1 MKRVI
6 VILLIVLPVVAQAL
20 EREKLN
26 SMLAAAAGAQ
36 SNAYLEARQ
45 AILDLGSDVLSALAQ
60 AAVDPALTWQ
70 QRLVA
75 RISYERIVRGADIE
89 KLRRYDWRR
98 HPQYKEDWERHIL
111 GSAYRLGIVVVP
123 TCKEYGLWYY
133 YLELRW
139 KTTGELAIE
148 PWDKRI
154 NESWTG
160 WCVGALI
167 EEPECTYLLKVLR
180 DVLEADATLT
190 DRFHGVRAF
199 RSLLELKDADAVP
212 VLVERYDV
220 YFKQVVNVPEAFPG
234 RHAQLYAGM
243 FGSILSF
250 ADSRHAEMLE
260 KFIAER
266 PALAPLK
273 EQVAEIRKR
282 PAPPPRVEPPFR
294 LGQERV
300 KP

>member
-1 MKRVI
+1 VKRVI

-45 AILDLGSDVLSALAQ
+45 AILDLGGDVLSALAQ

-75 RISYERIVRGADIE
+75 RISYERIARGADIE

-98 HPQYKEDWERHIL
+98 HPDYHRRWEEDIL
-111 GSAYRLGIVVVP
+111 GASAYLEKIIMP

-133 YLELRW
+133 YLEMKW
-139 KTTGELAIE
+139 KLTGELAID
-148 PWDKRI
+148 PFDSRI
-154 NESWTG
+154 NKQWIG
-160 WCVGALI
+160 WCVHSVWG
-167 EEPECTYLLKVLR
+167 EPEDYYFRRMLR
-180 DVLEADATLT
+180 EALEADMMLT
-190 DRFHGVRAF
+190 NGYKGVGAF
-199 RSLLELKDADAVP
+199 RSLLQHKDADAVP
-212 VLVERYDV
+212 ILVERYDA

-250 ADSRHAEMLE
+250 ADSRHAEVLE

-266 PALAPLK
+266 AALGPLK

-294 LGQERV
+294 LGQELV

>member
-6 VILLIVLPVVAQAL
+6 VILMSVLPVVAQAL

-75 RISYERIVRGADIE
+75 RISYERIARGADIE

-98 HPQYKEDWERHIL
+98 HPDYHRRWEEDIL
-111 GSAYRLGIVVVP
+111 GASAYLEKIIMP

-133 YLELRW
+133 YLEMKW
-139 KTTGELAIE
+139 KLTGELAID
-148 PWDKRI
+148 PFDSRI
-154 NESWTG
+154 NKQWIG
-160 WCVGALI
+160 WCVHSVWG
-167 EEPECTYLLKVLR
+167 EPEDYYFRRMLR
-180 DVLEADATLT
+180 EALEADMMLT
-190 DRFHGVRAF
+190 NGYKGVGAF
-199 RSLLELKDADAVP
+199 RSLLQHKDADAVP
-212 VLVERYDV
+212 ILVERLPQYV
-220 YFKQVVNVPEAFPG
+220 KVTGPSILTPSEIETSIGFRLKE
-234 RHAQLYAGM
+234 
-243 FGSILSF
+243 ILSF
-250 ADSRHAEMLE
+250 ADSRHAEVLE

-294 LGQERV
+294 LGQELV